1 MGTLHMRTNKDGE
14 SNYLHIHLSEVQKW
28 HMSSTSII
36 IRVDDATTI
45 VLASSIRLPEP
56 TFTTTQLQMVVDSRI
71 SNPLVMDLQPVGMA
85 N

>member
-1 MGTLHMRTNKDGE
+1 
-14 SNYLHIHLSEVQKW
+14 
-28 HMSSTSII
+28 MSSTSII